1 VSPGGRHLE
10 RPAGLGLASDLGEID
25 RKVTAGKPG
34 TPTRHSFPP
43 GSACPCASPS
53 AHVFEWISAAWNNAY
68 RPAVSLPMKFL
79 AAAVLTF
86 LIGALGSGHEGA
98 TLLTPRPEASESV
111 AAFEP
116 VAVIGGSGGGA
127 GKLGIPLGVATDGA
141 GGLYATEHVN
151 QRVSR
156 FTTAGEFAQAW
167 GFDVM
172 PGGGEGFEVCTRV
185 TGCRPGEPGGRAGQL
200 GFPGGIAVDTGNVY
214 VTDPANDRVSQFTNE
229 GAFVLAFGYDVVP
242 GGGKGFEICTQATG
256 CKAGIAGAQAGQLAG
271 PSYVVS
277 DGVGSIFV
285 TDQATIR
292 VNQFTDAG
300 AFVRAWGFDVVPGG
314 GEGFEIC
321 TQATGCKR
329 GEPGGRAGQ
338 LSFPTGIAAVGGGLY
353 VADGNSRISQF
364 TTEGSFVRAFGYDV
378 VPGGGQGFEICT
390 LATHCTRGTSGGAAG
405 QLSSFVLGVGADAAG
420 NVYVAESGNSRVS
433 QFTTEGSFVRAFGRD
448 VVPGGAD
455 GFEICTQATGC
466 KRGRSRGDSAL
477 PFPSAVAADPGGA
490 LYVTDVDAGR
500 ILCLGE
506 PGSTPCVR
514 NLFGFSDL
522 RLDRSRGTA
531 SLGVKVPGPG
541 ELRLRGKG
549 VKSVQRHPEAAGVI
563 SLPIR
568 PRSGTRRVLNLE
580 GKARVQVRVT
590 YEPTNGG
597 PHTKTKRIG
606 LRKRR

>member
-1 VSPGGRHLE
+1 MIAHGH
-10 RPAGLGLASDLGEID
+10 AGDKRLVREAQEALA
-25 RKVTAGKPG
+25 RA
-34 TPTRHSFPP
+34 
-43 GSACPCASPS
+43 SA
-53 AHVFEWISAAWNNAY
+53 
-68 RPAVSLPMKFL
+68 R
-79 AAAVLTF
+79 AAAIVAVAAFAVIL
-86 LIGALGSGHEGA
+86 ALEGQGVVRASSGVRA
-98 TLLTPRPEASESV
+98 QSV
-111 AAFEP
+111 AALEP
-116 VAVIGGSGGGA
+116 VAIIGASGGGA

-156 FTTAGEFAQAW
+156 FTTAGQFAQAW
-167 GFDVM
+167 GFDVTA
-172 PGGGEGFEVCTRV
+172 GGGEAFEVCTKA

-200 GFPGGIAVDTGNVY
+200 GFPGGIAVDDTGNVY
-214 VTDPANDRVSQFTNE
+214 VTDPANDRVSQFTSE
-229 GAFVLAFGYDVVP
+229 GTFVLAFGYNVVP

-256 CKAGIAGAQAGQLAG
+256 CKAGIAGAHAGQLDG
-271 PSYVVS
+271 PSYVAS
-277 DGVGSIFV
+277 DGVGGIFV
-285 TDQATIR
+285 TDQANSR
-292 VNQFTDAG
+292 VNQFTDTG

-314 GEGFEIC
+314 GKAFEIC

-338 LSFPTGIAAVGGGLY
+338 LTFPTGIAAVGGGLY

-378 VPGGGQGFEICT
+378 VPGGGEGFEICT
-390 LATHCTRGTSGGAAG
+390 QATHCKRGTSGGAAG

-420 NVYVAESGNSRVS
+420 NVYVAESGNSRLS

-455 GFEICTQATGC
+455 RFEVCTLATGC
-466 KRGRSRGDSAL
+466 KRGRQTRGDRVL

-490 LYVTDVDAGR
+490 VYVADADASR

-514 NLFGFSDL
+514 NLFGFGDL
-522 RLDRSRGTA
+522 KLDRNRGTA
-531 SLGVKVPGPG
+531 SLGVNVPGPG
-541 ELRLRGKG
+541 WLRLRGNG
-549 VKSVQRHPEAAGVI
+549 VKSVRRDAEAAGMI

-580 GKARVQVRVT
+580 GKVRLRVRVM
-590 YEPTNGG
+590 YVPTNGG
-597 PHTKTKRIG
+597 PHTKTKRIE
-606 LRKRR
+606 LRQRR

>member
-1 VSPGGRHLE
+1 MIGHDHIGDKRLFRVAPVM
-10 RPAGLGLASDLGEID
+10 LACASARAATVVAVGALAVTLALAES
-25 RKVTAGKPG
+25 VTA
-34 TPTRHSFPP
+34 
-43 GSACPCASPS
+43 
-53 AHVFEWISAAWNNAY
+53 FEPVAI
-68 RPAVSLPMKFL
+68 
-79 AAAVLTF
+79 
-86 LIGALGSGHEGA
+86 IGGSGAGRIGVA
-98 TLLTPRPEASESV
+98 TDGMALAESV
-111 AAFEP
+111 AAFGP

-127 GKLGIPLGVATDGA
+127 GEFSIPLGVATDGA

-156 FTTAGEFAQAW
+156 FTTAGQFVRAW
-167 GFDVM
+167 GFDVV
-172 PGGGEGFEVCTRV
+172 PGRWKGFEVCTRA

-200 GFPGGIAVDTGNVY
+200 GFPGGIAVDDTGNVF
-214 VTDPANDRVSQFTNE
+214 VTDPANDRVSQFTTE
-229 GAFVLAFGYDVVP
+229 GSFVRAFGYDVVP

-256 CKAGIAGAQAGQLAG
+256 CKAGIAGAKAGQLDG
-271 PSYVVS
+271 PSYVAS
-277 DGVGSIFV
+277 DGAGSIFV
-285 TDQATIR
+285 TDQANIR

-314 GEGFEIC
+314 GKGFEIC

-338 LSFPTGIAAVGGGLY
+338 LSFPTGIAVAGGDLY

-364 TTEGSFVRAFGYDV
+364 TIEGSFVRAFGYDV
-378 VPGGGQGFEICT
+378 VPGGGKGFEICT
-390 LATHCTRGTSGGAAG
+390 RATGCKRGTSGGAAG
-405 QLSSFVLGVGADAAG
+405 QLSGFVLGVGADAAG

-448 VVPGGAD
+448 VIPGGAD
-455 GFEICTQATGC
+455 GFEVCSRATGC
-466 KRGRSRGDSAL
+466 KRGRRTRGDRVL

-490 LYVTDVDAGR
+490 VYVADADASR

-514 NLFGFSDL
+514 NLFGFREL
-522 RLDRSRGTA
+522 KLNRSRGTA

-541 ELRLRGKG
+541 RLRLRGKG
-549 VKSVQRHPEAAGVI
+549 VKSVQRHPEAAGII

-568 PRSGTRRVLNLE
+568 PRYGTRRVLNLE

-597 PHTKTKRIG
+597 PHTKTKRIE

>member
-1 VSPGGRHLE
+1 MTAQDHGGDKRLL
-10 RPAGLGLASDLGEID
+10 RVA
-25 RKVTAGKPG
+25 
-34 TPTRHSFPP
+34 
-43 GSACPCASPS
+43 
-53 AHVFEWISAAWNNAY
+53 
-68 RPAVSLPMKFL
+68 L
-79 AAAVLTF
+79 AALVRASARAATVVAVAAVAVTL
-86 LIGALGSGHEGA
+86 ALG
-98 TLLTPRPEASESV
+98 ESV
-111 AAFEP
+111 AAFEPSVTAFEP

-127 GKLGIPLGVATDGA
+127 GMLGIPLGLATDGA
-141 GGLYATEHVN
+141 GALYATEHVN

-156 FTTAGEFAQAW
+156 FTTAGEFARAW

-172 PGGGEGFEVCTRV
+172 PGGGKRFEVCTWV

-200 GFPGGIAVDTGNVY
+200 GFPGGIAVDDAGSVY

-256 CKAGIAGAQAGQLAG
+256 CKAGIAGAQAGQLSG
-271 PSYVVS
+271 PSYVDT
-277 DGVGSIFV
+277 DGAGSIFV
-285 TDQATIR
+285 TDQVNSR

-338 LSFPTGIAAVGGGLY
+338 LSFPTGIAAVGGGVY

-364 TTEGSFVRAFGYDV
+364 TPEGSFVRAFGYDV
-378 VPGGGQGFEICT
+378 VPGGGEGFEICT
-390 LATHCTRGTSGGAAG
+390 PATRCKRGASGGAAG
-405 QLSSFVLGVGADAAG
+405 QVSSFVLGLGADAAG
-420 NVYVAESGNSRVS
+420 NVYVAESGNARVS

-455 GFEICTQATGC
+455 RFEVCTWATGC
-466 KRGRSRGDSAL
+466 KEGLRTRGDRVL
-477 PFPSAVAADPGGA
+477 PFPSAVVVDPGGA
-490 LYVTDVDAGR
+490 VYVADLGASR

-506 PGSTPCVR
+506 PGGTPCIR
-514 NLFGFSDL
+514 NLFGFREL
-522 RLDRSRGTA
+522 KLDRSRGTA
-531 SLGVKVPGPG
+531 ILEVKVPGPG
-541 ELRLRGKG
+541 RLRLRGKG
-549 VKSVQRHPEAAGVI
+549 VKSVQRHPEAGGII

-568 PRSGTRRVLNLE
+568 PRSGTRQVLKLG

-590 YEPTNGG
+590 YVPTNGG
-597 PHTKTKRIG
+597 PHTKTKRIE

>member
-1 VSPGGRHLE
+1 
-10 RPAGLGLASDLGEID
+10 
-25 RKVTAGKPG
+25 
-34 TPTRHSFPP
+34 
-43 GSACPCASPS
+43 
-53 AHVFEWISAAWNNAY
+53 
-68 RPAVSLPMKFL
+68 MKFL
-79 AAAVLTF
+79 AAAVLAF

-98 TLLTPRPEASESV
+98 ALLTPRPEAPESV

-141 GGLYATEHVN
+141 GQLYAAEHVN

-156 FTTAGEFAQAW
+156 FTTAGQFTRAW

-172 PGGGEGFEVCTRV
+172 PGGGEGFEVCTRA
-185 TGCRPGEPGGRAGQL
+185 TGCRPGEHGGRAGQL
-200 GFPGGIAVDTGNVY
+200 GFPGGIAVDDTGNVY

-242 GGGKGFEICTQATG
+242 GGGKGFEICTQATA
-256 CKAGIAGAQAGQLAG
+256 CEPGIAGARAGQLDG
-271 PSYVVS
+271 PSYVAS
-277 DGVGSIFV
+277 DGAGSIFV
-285 TDQATIR
+285 TDQANNR

-314 GEGFEIC
+314 GGEFEIC
-321 TQATGCKR
+321 TQDTGCKR

-338 LSFPTGIAAVGGGLY
+338 LSFPTGIAAAGGDLY

-378 VPGGGQGFEICT
+378 VPGGGEGFEICT
-390 LATHCTRGTSGGAAG
+390 LATRCRRGTSGGAAG
-405 QLSSFVLGVGADAAG
+405 QVSSFVLGVGADAAG

-455 GFEICTQATGC
+455 RFEVCTWATGC
-466 KRGRSRGDSAL
+466 KRGRRTRGDRVL
-477 PFPSAVAADPGGA
+477 PFPSAVAADPSGA
-490 LYVTDVDAGR
+490 VYVADAEASR

-506 PGSTPCVR
+506 SGSTPCIR
-514 NLFGFSDL
+514 NLFGFGEL
-522 RLDRSRGTA
+522 KLDRSRGTA
-531 SLGVKVPGPG
+531 SLAVNVPGPG
-541 ELRLRGKG
+541 RLRLRGKG
-549 VKSVQRHPEAAGVI
+549 VKSIQRQPEAEGIV

-597 PHTKTKRIG
+597 PHTKTKRIE

>member
-1 VSPGGRHLE
+1 MGGRLARSQRPKAHLE
-10 RPAGLGLASDLGEID
+10 KRMIAHDHAGDKRLLRVALVVLARASA
-25 RKVTAGKPG
+25 RAATVVAVAAFAVTL
-34 TPTRHSFPP
+34 
-43 GSACPCASPS
+43 
-53 AHVFEWISAAWNNAY
+53 V
-68 RPAVSLPMKFL
+68 L
-79 AAAVLTF
+79 A
-86 LIGALGSGHEGA
+86 
-98 TLLTPRPEASESV
+98 ESV

-141 GGLYATEHVN
+141 GVLYATEHVN

-156 FTTAGEFAQAW
+156 FTTAGQFTRAW

-172 PGGGEGFEVCTRV
+172 PGGGEGFEVCTRS
-185 TGCRPGEPGGRAGQL
+185 TGCKPGEPGGRAGQL
-200 GFPGGIAVDTGNVY
+200 GFPGGIAVDDTGNVY

-256 CKAGIAGAQAGQLAG
+256 CRPGIAGAQAGQLAG

-277 DGVGSIFV
+277 DGAGSIFV
-285 TDQATIR
+285 TDQANIR

-300 AFVRAWGFDVVPGG
+300 AFVRAFGYDVAPGG

-378 VPGGGQGFEICT
+378 VPGGGEGFEICT
-390 LATHCTRGTSGGAAG
+390 LATRCKPGTSGGAAG
-405 QLSSFVLGVGADAAG
+405 QMSSFVLGLGAAAG

-448 VVPGGAD
+448 VAPGGAD
-455 GFEICTQATGC
+455 RFEVCTWATGC
-466 KRGRSRGDSAL
+466 KRGRRTRGDRVL
-477 PFPSAVAADPGGA
+477 PFPSAVAADPSGA
-490 LYVTDVDAGR
+490 VFVADVDAGR

-514 NLFGFSDL
+514 NLFGFREL
-522 RLDRSRGTA
+522 KLDRSRGTA

-541 ELRLRGKG
+541 RLRLRGKG
-549 VKSVQRHPEAAGVI
+549 VKSVQRHPEAAGII

-568 PRSGTRRVLNLE
+568 PRYRTRRVLDLE
-580 GKARVQVRVT
+580 GKARVRVRVT
-590 YEPTNGG
+590 YVPTNGG
-597 PHTKTKRIG
+597 PHTKTKRIE

>member
-1 VSPGGRHLE
+1 MIAHDHAGDKRLLRVALVVLARASARAATVVAVAAFAVTLVLAESVAAFEPVAVIAGSGGG
-10 RPAGLGLASDLGEID
+10 AGKLGVPLSVATDGLA
-25 RKVTAGKPG
+25 
-34 TPTRHSFPP
+34 
-43 GSACPCASPS
+43 
-53 AHVFEWISAAWNNAY
+53 
-68 RPAVSLPMKFL
+68 L
-79 AAAVLTF
+79 A
-86 LIGALGSGHEGA
+86 
-98 TLLTPRPEASESV
+98 ESV

-141 GGLYATEHVN
+141 GVLYATEHVN

-156 FTTAGEFAQAW
+156 FTTAGQFTRAW

-172 PGGGEGFEVCTRV
+172 PGGGEGFEVCTRS
-185 TGCRPGEPGGRAGQL
+185 TGCKPGEPGGRAGQL
-200 GFPGGIAVDTGNVY
+200 GFPGGIAVDDTGNVY

-277 DGVGSIFV
+277 DGAGSIFV
-285 TDQATIR
+285 TDQANIR

-300 AFVRAWGFDVVPGG
+300 AFVRAFGYDVAPGG

-378 VPGGGQGFEICT
+378 VPGGGEGFEICT
-390 LATHCTRGTSGGAAG
+390 LATRCKPGTSGGAAG
-405 QLSSFVLGVGADAAG
+405 QMSSFVLGLGAAAG

-448 VVPGGAD
+448 VAPGGAD
-455 GFEICTQATGC
+455 RFEVCTWATGC
-466 KRGRSRGDSAL
+466 KRGRRTRGDRVL
-477 PFPSAVAADPGGA
+477 PFPSAVAADPSGA
-490 LYVTDVDAGR
+490 VFVADADAGR

-514 NLFGFSDL
+514 NLFGFREL
-522 RLDRSRGTA
+522 KLDRSRGTA

-541 ELRLRGKG
+541 RLRLRGKG
-549 VKSVQRHPEAAGVI
+549 VKSVQRHPEAAGII

-568 PRSGTRRVLNLE
+568 PRYRTRRVLDLE
-580 GKARVQVRVT
+580 GKARVRVRVT
-590 YEPTNGG
+590 YVPTNGG
-597 PHTKTKRIG
+597 PHTKTKRIE

>member
-1 VSPGGRHLE
+1 MGVRLARRQRPRAHLE
-10 RPAGLGLASDLGEID
+10 KRMIVHDHAGDKRLLRVALVVLARASARAATVVAVAALA
-25 RKVTAGKPG
+25 VT
-34 TPTRHSFPP
+34 
-43 GSACPCASPS
+43 
-53 AHVFEWISAAWNNAY
+53 
-68 RPAVSLPMKFL
+68 L
-79 AAAVLTF
+79 ALA
-86 LIGALGSGHEGA
+86 
-98 TLLTPRPEASESV
+98 ESV
-111 AAFEP
+111 AAFERVAVIGGGGGAAEKLGDATGGQALAESVATFEP

-127 GKLGIPLGVATDGA
+127 GKLAIPLGVATDGV

-185 TGCRPGEPGGRAGQL
+185 TECRPGEPGGGAGQL
-200 GFPGGIAVDTGNVY
+200 GFPGGIAVDDTGNVF
-214 VTDPANDRVSQFTNE
+214 VTDPANDRISQFTTE
-229 GAFVLAFGYDVVP
+229 GSFVRAFGYDVVP
-242 GGGKGFEICTQATG
+242 GGGK
-256 CKAGIAGAQAGQLAG
+256 
-271 PSYVVS
+271 
-277 DGVGSIFV
+277 
-285 TDQATIR
+285 
-292 VNQFTDAG
+292 
-300 AFVRAWGFDVVPGG
+300 
-314 GEGFEIC
+314 GFEIC

-353 VADGNSRISQF
+353 VADGNSRISEF

-378 VPGGGQGFEICT
+378 VPGGGEGFEICT
-390 LATHCTRGTSGGAAG
+390 PATRCKRGTSGGAAG
-405 QLSSFVLGVGADAAG
+405 QVSSFVLGMGADAAG

-448 VVPGGAD
+448 VIPGGAD
-455 GFEICTQATGC
+455 RFEVCTWATGC
-466 KRGRSRGDSAL
+466 KRGRRTGGDRVL

-490 LYVTDVDAGR
+490 VYVADADAGR

-506 PGSTPCVR
+506 RGSTPCVR
-514 NLFGFSDL
+514 NLFGFREL
-522 RLDRSRGTA
+522 KLDRSRGTA
-531 SLGVKVPGPG
+531 RLGVKVPGPG
-541 ELRLRGKG
+541 RLRLRGKG
-549 VKSVQRHPEAAGVI
+549 VKSVQRHPEAAGII

-568 PRSGTRRVLNLE
+568 PRYGTRRVLNQE

-597 PHTKTKRIG
+597 PHTKTKRIE

>member
-1 VSPGGRHLE
+1 MGVHLARRQRPRAHLE
-10 RPAGLGLASDLGEID
+10 KRMTHDHAGDKRLLRVAL
-25 RKVTAGKPG
+25 
-34 TPTRHSFPP
+34 
-43 GSACPCASPS
+43 
-53 AHVFEWISAAWNNAY
+53 
-68 RPAVSLPMKFL
+68 
-79 AAAVLTF
+79 AVLTRASARAATVVAVAAF
-86 LIGALGSGHEGA
+86 AVTLALAESVAAFEPVAVIGGSGGGA
-98 TLLTPRPEASESV
+98 GKLGVATDGLALAESV

-167 GFDVM
+167 GFDVV
-172 PGGGEGFEVCTRV
+172 PGGGDGFDVCTRA

-200 GFPGGIAVDTGNVY
+200 GFPGGIAVDDTGNVY

-242 GGGKGFEICTQATG
+242 GGGKGFEICTEATG
-256 CKAGIAGAQAGQLAG
+256 CKRGIAGAQAGQLAG
-271 PSYVVS
+271 PSYVAS
-277 DGVGSIFV
+277 DAGSIFV
-285 TDQATIR
+285 TDQANIR

-300 AFVRAWGFDVVPGG
+300 AFVQAWGFDVVPGG

-353 VADGNSRISQF
+353 VADGNGRISQF
-364 TTEGSFVRAFGYDV
+364 TTEGAFVRAFGYDV
-378 VPGGGQGFEICT
+378 VPGGGEGFEICT
-390 LATHCTRGTSGGAAG
+390 LATRCKRGTSGGAAG
-405 QLSSFVLGVGADAAG
+405 QVSSFVLGVGADTAG

-455 GFEICTQATGC
+455 RFEVCTLATGC
-466 KRGRSRGDSAL
+466 KRGRRTRGDRVL

-490 LYVTDVDAGR
+490 VYVADADASR

-514 NLFGFSDL
+514 NLFGFREL
-522 RLDRSRGTA
+522 KLDRSRGTA
-531 SLGVKVPGPG
+531 ILGVKVPGPG
-541 ELRLRGKG
+541 RLRLRGKG
-549 VKSVQRHPEAAGVI
+549 VKSVQRHPEAAGII

-568 PRSGTRRVLNLE
+568 PRYRTRQVLNLE

-597 PHTKTKRIG
+597 PHTKTKRIE
-606 LRKRR
+606 LRERR

>member
-1 VSPGGRHLE
+1 MIAHDHAGDE
-10 RPAGLGLASDLGEID
+10 RPLGVAPALARASA
-25 RKVTAGKPG
+25 RAATVVAVAAFAVT
-34 TPTRHSFPP
+34 
-43 GSACPCASPS
+43 
-53 AHVFEWISAAWNNAY
+53 
-68 RPAVSLPMKFL
+68 L
-79 AAAVLTF
+79 ALA
-86 LIGALGSGHEGA
+86 
-98 TLLTPRPEASESV
+98 ESV
-111 AAFEP
+111 AAFEPVAVIGGSGGGAGKLGVATDGLALAASVAALEP

-156 FTTAGEFAQAW
+156 FTTAGGFVSAW

-172 PGGGEGFEVCTRV
+172 PGGGEGFEVCTRA

-200 GFPGGIAVDTGNVY
+200 SFPGGIAVDGTGNVY

-256 CKAGIAGAQAGQLAG
+256 CKPGIAGAQAGQLAG

-277 DGVGSIFV
+277 DGAGSIFV
-285 TDQATIR
+285 TDQANIR

-338 LSFPTGIAAVGGGLY
+338 LSFPTGIAAAGGDLY

-378 VPGGGQGFEICT
+378 VPGGGEGFEVCT
-390 LATHCTRGTSGGAAG
+390 LATRCKRGTSGGAAG
-405 QLSSFVLGVGADAAG
+405 QVSGFVLGLGADAAG
-420 NVYVAESGNSRVS
+420 HVYVAEAGNSRVS
-433 QFTTEGSFVRAFGRD
+433 QFSTEGSFVRAFGRD

-455 GFEICTQATGC
+455 RFEVCTWATGC
-466 KRGRSRGDSAL
+466 QRGRQTRGDRVL
-477 PFPSAVAADPGGA
+477 PFPSAVAVDPGGTV
-490 LYVTDVDAGR
+490 YVADADASR
-500 ILCLGE
+500 ILCLAE
-506 PGSTPCVR
+506 PSSTPCVR
-514 NLFGFSDL
+514 NLFGFGEL
-522 RLDRSRGTA
+522 KLDRGRGTA

-541 ELRLRGKG
+541 RLRLRGKG
-549 VKSVQRHPEAAGVI
+549 VKSVQRHPEAAGII

-568 PRSGTRRVLNLE
+568 PRSGTRRMLNLE
-580 GKARVQVRVT
+580 GKARVRVRVT
-590 YEPTNGG
+590 YVPTNGG
-597 PHTKTKRIG
+597 PHTKTKRIE
-606 LRKRR
+606 LRERQ

>member
-1 VSPGGRHLE
+1 MIAHDH
-10 RPAGLGLASDLGEID
+10 AGDRRLLRVALVALARASA
-25 RKVTAGKPG
+25 RAATVVAVAAFAVT
-34 TPTRHSFPP
+34 
-43 GSACPCASPS
+43 
-53 AHVFEWISAAWNNAY
+53 
-68 RPAVSLPMKFL
+68 L
-79 AAAVLTF
+79 ALA
-86 LIGALGSGHEGA
+86 
-98 TLLTPRPEASESV
+98 ESV

-127 GKLGIPLGVATDGA
+127 GRLGIPLGVATDGA
-141 GGLYATEHVN
+141 GGLYVTEHVN

-156 FTTAGEFAQAW
+156 FTAAGEFAQAW

-172 PGGGEGFEVCTRV
+172 PGGGDGFEVCTRA

-200 GFPGGIAVDTGNVY
+200 GFPGGIDVD
-214 VTDPANDRVSQFTNE
+214 
-229 GAFVLAFGYDVVP
+229 
-242 GGGKGFEICTQATG
+242 K
-256 CKAGIAGAQAGQLAG
+256 AGQLAG

-277 DGVGSIFV
+277 DGAGSIFV
-285 TDQATIR
+285 TDQANIR

-300 AFVRAWGFDVVPGG
+300 AFVRAFGFDVVPGG

-329 GEPGGRAGQ
+329 GKPGGRAGQ

-353 VADGNSRISQF
+353 VADGNGRISQF

-378 VPGGGQGFEICT
+378 VPGGGVGFEICT
-390 LATHCTRGTSGGAAG
+390 LATRCKRGTSGGAAG
-405 QLSSFVLGVGADAAG
+405 QVSSFVLGLGADAAG

-448 VVPGGAD
+448 VIPGGAD
-455 GFEICTQATGC
+455 RFEVCTWATGC
-466 KRGRSRGDSAL
+466 KRGRRTGGDRVL
-477 PFPSAVAADPGGA
+477 PFPSAVAADPSGA
-490 LYVTDVDAGR
+490 VFVADADAGR

-514 NLFGFSDL
+514 NLFGFREL
-522 RLDRSRGTA
+522 KLDRSRGTA
-531 SLGVKVPGPG
+531 NLGVKIPGPG
-541 ELRLRGKG
+541 RLRLRGKG
-549 VKSVQRHPEAAGVI
+549 VKSVERHPEAAGVI

-568 PRSGTRRVLNLE
+568 PRYGTRRVLNLE

-597 PHTKTKRIG
+597 PHTKTKRIE